1 MGIVYTYRV
10 DICVLRIREYGF
22 VCMFE
27 VLKIVGLY
35 VSNFKGN
42 FVIKMC
48 RMLGFVYDIH
58 GCRIFMYD
66 VHEWRVLGSV
76 IGLINV
82 C

>member
-1 MGIVYTYRV
+1 MGL
-10 DICVLRIREYGF
+10 CACLKFLRLLVF
-22 VCMFE
+22 TC
-27 VLKIVGLY
+27 
-35 VSNFKGN
+35 NFKGN